1 LFGLGKRKEVGNN
14 GFMKYMALL
23 SLFGAM
29 SFAGQD
35 GKPTCNA
42 KLQGQFWPEQANW
55 DREAARQLYQ
65 TGELEMC
72 SMVIWKY
79 RWEHISVNVRDLGK
93 GRHTVASE
101 SRAASPTP
109 KIEDAEAVK

>member
-1 LFGLGKRKEVGNN
+1 
-14 GFMKYMALL
+14 MKYMALFT
-23 SLFGAM
+23 LFGAM

-35 GKPTCNA
+35 GKPACNA
-42 KLQGQFWPEQANW
+42 KLQGHFWPEQANW
-55 DREAARQLYQ
+55 DHEAARQLYQ

-93 GRHTVASE
+93 GRHTAPAESTAS
-101 SRAASPTP
+101 SPTP
-109 KIEDAEAVK
+109 KTEDVAATK